1 MVQGVF
7 FPITFHAKIFDD
19 KGEIDGG
26 GCRVSILLGWF
37 LLDGIRMV
45 PDVGIVSHMC
55 SIKLVIGYTCPW

>member
-1 MVQGVF
+1 MQGVF
-7 FPITFHAKIFDD
+7 FPSIFHAEIFDE

-45 PDVGIVSHMC
+45 PGVGIASH
-55 SIKLVIGYTCPW
+55 T